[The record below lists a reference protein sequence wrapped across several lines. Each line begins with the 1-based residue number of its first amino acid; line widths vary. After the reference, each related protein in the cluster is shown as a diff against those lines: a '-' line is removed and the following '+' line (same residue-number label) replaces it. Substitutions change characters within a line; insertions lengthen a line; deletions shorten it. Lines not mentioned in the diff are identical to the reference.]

1 MTIEQI
7 FSYLEEFSISRVGT
21 APTELVLW
29 YITKQ
34 VQLELYDNVFTLIV
48 NGVKIPDIK
57 HDKVVYTVKHTVQQ
71 LYRDALLEV
80 EYNSVAIEKFK
91 KWYETDQWKS
101 DHGIK

>member
-1 MTIEQI
+1 MQIEQI
-7 FSYLEEFSISRVGT
+7 YKYLEEFSISRVGT

-34 VQLELYDNVFTLIV
+34 VQLELYANVFTLIV

-57 HDKVVYTVKHTVQQ
+57 HDKVVYTVQHTIQQ

-80 EYNSVAIEKFK
+80 EYNSVAIQKLKKFK
-91 KWYETDQWKS
+91 LDKWKS
-101 DHGIK
+101 DHGRK